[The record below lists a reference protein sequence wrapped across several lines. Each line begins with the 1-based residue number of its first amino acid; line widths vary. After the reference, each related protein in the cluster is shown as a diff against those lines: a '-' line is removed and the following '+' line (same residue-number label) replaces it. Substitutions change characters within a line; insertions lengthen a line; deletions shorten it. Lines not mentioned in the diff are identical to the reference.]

1 MNKGKYWTW
10 KSSLDIPFSVSS
22 TNNQWTC
29 FYKYCIPAKAAMNK
43 ESKSKLA
50 TLYHFEHINWLSQT
64 LTLIFNFLFQ
74 FETQSHK
81 ENNNI
86 LFKGSKFFERSKSQ
100 VGIVYPS
107 ALAFETSGDFQVQ
120 VPLHSLVIHSTCNF
134 GVLYFNIGWAP
145 SLTKYPWMQNC
156 KM

>member
-1 MNKGKYWTW
+1 MNKRKYWTW
-10 KSSLDIPFSVSS
+10 KSSLDISFSVSS

-29 FYKYCIPAKAAMNK
+29 FYKYCIENQRANWQHCIILNT
-43 ESKSKLA
+43 S
-50 TLYHFEHINWLSQT
+50 TWLSQT

-81 ENNNI
+81 EDNNV
-86 LFKGSKFFERSKSQ
+86 LFKGSKFFERTKSQ

-134 GVLYFNIGWAP
+134 GVLHFNIGWAP
-145 SLTKYPWMQNC
+145 NLTKYPWMQNC

>member
-1 MNKGKYWTW
+1 MNKRKYWTW
-10 KSSLDIPFSVSS
+10 KSSLDIPFFVSS

-29 FYKYCIPAKAAMNK
+29 FYKYCIPVKSAMNS

-50 TLYHFEHINWLSQT
+50 TLYHFEHIN
-64 LTLIFNFLFQ
+64 LTVTNLDIDFQLLFF

-86 LFKGSKFFERSKSQ
+86 LFKGSKFFERAKSQ

-107 ALAFETSGDFQVQ
+107 ALAFETSGDFHVQ
-120 VPLHSLVIHSTCNF
+120 VPLHNLVRIHSTCNF
-134 GVLYFNIGWAP
+134 GVPL
-145 SLTKYPWMQNC
+145 SPWLD
-156 KM
+156 

>member
-1 MNKGKYWTW
+1 MNKRKYWTW
-10 KSSLDIPFSVSS
+10 KSSLDSPFLCPVLTINEHVSINIAFLWSQQWIANQRVNWQLCIILNTS
-22 TNNQWTC
+22 T
-29 FYKYCIPAKAAMNK
+29 
-43 ESKSKLA
+43 
-50 TLYHFEHINWLSQT
+50 QT
-64 LTLIFNFLFQ
+64 LTLIFNYLFQ

-145 SLTKYPWMQNC
+145 TLTKYPWMQNC

>member
-1 MNKGKYWTW
+1 MNKRKYWTW
-10 KSSLDIPFSVSS
+10 KSSLDSPFLCPVLTINEHVSINIAFLWSQQWIANQRVNWQLCIILNTS
-22 TNNQWTC
+22 T
-29 FYKYCIPAKAAMNK
+29 
-43 ESKSKLA
+43 
-50 TLYHFEHINWLSQT
+50 QT
-64 LTLIFNFLFQ
+64 LTLIFNYLFQ

>member
-1 MNKGKYWTW
+1 MMNKRKYWTW
-10 KSSLDIPFSVSS
+10 KSSPDIPFFVSS

-29 FYKYCIPAKAAMNK
+29 FYKYCIENQRANWQHCIILNT
-43 ESKSKLA
+43 S
-50 TLYHFEHINWLSQT
+50 TWLSQT

-81 ENNNI
+81 EDNNV
-86 LFKGSKFFERSKSQ
+86 LFKGSKFFERTKSQ

-145 SLTKYPWMQNC
+145 TLTKYPWMQNC